1 MGLDGN
7 PGVTEDIAAH
17 PGSLQAML
25 EHRQPFSVFRQ
36 KSYSYTLHWLHSV
49 SRISMLLRYKGYA
62 K

>member
-1 MGLDGN
+1 
-7 PGVTEDIAAH
+7 
-17 PGSLQAML
+17 ML
-25 EHRQPFSVFRQ
+25 EHRQTFSVFGQ